1 MTQGLV
7 IPLLRVRDP
16 LSVLCQL
23 VARHRHLS
31 HGLEDERSR
40 SRGEGRQ
47 EDRAKGEG
55 QIWHEE
61 EQQPSLQRSTGTG
74 STAMSGSARREG
86 ISESARPMALPQT
99 VRHQNH
105 IWATLRQNRHAQVRR
120 SQAIGLKQLAKIR
133 ERKNQVLPPKGL
145 SQAEGPMINDGT
157 EMSSSSSRSAN
168 SP

>member
-1 MTQGLV
+1 
-7 IPLLRVRDP
+7 
-16 LSVLCQL
+16 
-23 VARHRHLS
+23 
-31 HGLEDERSR
+31 
-40 SRGEGRQ
+40 
-47 EDRAKGEG
+47 
-55 QIWHEE
+55 
-61 EQQPSLQRSTGTG
+61 
-74 STAMSGSARREG
+74 MSGSARREG

-168 SP
+168 FSMRRRWSRLVHSGRRILRNLVTLVEDQIPRQKIVSLASSCCWKHGMHGASAPSR